1 MGINEHRA
9 ALIPR
14 LPPPVW
20 ARELNDACW
29 SSRPP
34 RVLPVPTSVSPC
46 PCPVHNVQKAARSRP
61 YPLAG
66 AGLVPLDNRAVIEA
80 LGARY
85 ARAGEAPFDEAASR
99 FIVAVCAVAAH
110 IRGSGLA

>member
-14 LPPPVW
+14 LPLPVW
-20 ARELNDACW
+20 ARKLNEACW

-34 RVLPVPTSVSPC
+34 RFLPDLGVAMPLSSAQRAESST
-46 PCPVHNVQKAARSRP
+46 

-66 AGLVPLDNRAVIEA
+66 ADMVPLGNRAVIEP
-80 LGARY
+80 LGTRY
-85 ARAGEAPFDEAASR
+85 ARAVEAAFDEAVPR
-99 FIVAVCAVAAH
+99 FIVAVCAVLAH
-110 IRGSGLA
+110 ISGTGLAR